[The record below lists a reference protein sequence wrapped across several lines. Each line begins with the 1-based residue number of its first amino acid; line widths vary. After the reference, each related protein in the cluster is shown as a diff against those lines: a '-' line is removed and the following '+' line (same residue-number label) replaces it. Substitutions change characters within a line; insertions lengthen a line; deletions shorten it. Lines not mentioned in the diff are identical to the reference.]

1 MSFAIMKVLNQVE
14 RRFKERLQR
23 KASWGKNEVLEEY
36 QEAVKEVVDSQTD
49 DPYNTDK
56 DIPLMG

>member
-1 MSFAIMKVLNQVE
+1 MSFVVMKVLNQVE

-23 KASWGKNEVLEEY
+23 KVSWGKNEVLAEY

>member
-1 MSFAIMKVLNQVE
+1 MSFVVMKVLNQVE
-14 RRFKERLQR
+14 RRFKQRLQR
-23 KASWGKNEVLEEY
+23 KSSWGKNEVLEEY